1 MSDYLD
7 QLISYICSCRFDD
20 LPREVGTRAKA
31 VLADSIAVI
40 GSGAQEE
47 EVKALVRQ
55 VVEPDGPRLS
65 TVIGAGILTE
75 PSKAGLINGTAGT
88 FLELDEGNQFARGH
102 PGIHVVPA
110 ALAVAEARKL
120 SGRRLLTAL
129 VLGYEVGARIG
140 IACKIRMSMHPHG
153 SWGTVGAAVAV
164 GKLLEYNH
172 AAMREMI
179 NVSSSL
185 TLATSRRTMLE
196 GGLVRNVYSGIS
208 AYMGIL
214 AHQLVDAGFNG
225 EKDGLQ
231 TVFGSVV
238 SDTFDP
244 DVMTDKLGERF
255 EIMRNY
261 FKRHACC
268 RYNHATLDALQEI
281 IRRSSHKR
289 IRPEDV
295 REVEVST
302 YSLAAQLCDQQPDNS
317 LAGKFSIP
325 FAVATTIVHGH
336 TGVSCFTP
344 QAVQNQTARELAKK
358 VRVVEDP
365 KLTAMMPAQRPSR
378 VALTLKDGTELKA
391 EAFVNKGDFE
401 DPYSPDELLEKY
413 YELATPV
420 WGEDTARKVYTAV
433 AGMDKMPDVN
443 ELTRFLAP

>member
-1 MSDYLD
+1 
-7 QLISYICSCRFDD
+7 
-20 LPREVGTRAKA
+20 
-31 VLADSIAVI
+31 
-40 GSGAQEE
+40 
-47 EVKALVRQ
+47 
-55 VVEPDGPRLS
+55 
-65 TVIGAGILTE
+65 
-75 PSKAGLINGTAGT
+75 
-88 FLELDEGNQFARGH
+88 
-102 PGIHVVPA
+102 
-110 ALAVAEARKL
+110 
-120 SGRRLLTAL
+120 
-129 VLGYEVGARIG
+129 
-140 IACKIRMSMHPHG
+140 
-153 SWGTVGAAVAV
+153 
-164 GKLLEYNH
+164 
-172 AAMREMI
+172 
-179 NVSSSL
+179 
-185 TLATSRRTMLE
+185 
-196 GGLVRNVYSGIS
+196 
-208 AYMGIL
+208 
-214 AHQLVDAGFNG
+214 
-225 EKDGLQ
+225 
-231 TVFGSVV
+231 
-238 SDTFDP
+238 
-244 DVMTDKLGERF
+244 MTDELGERF

-302 YSLAAQLCDQQPDNS
+302 YSLAAQLCDPQPDNS

-365 KLTAMMPAQRPSR
+365 KLTAMMPGQRPSR

-433 AGMDKMPDVN
+433 ADMDKMPDVN